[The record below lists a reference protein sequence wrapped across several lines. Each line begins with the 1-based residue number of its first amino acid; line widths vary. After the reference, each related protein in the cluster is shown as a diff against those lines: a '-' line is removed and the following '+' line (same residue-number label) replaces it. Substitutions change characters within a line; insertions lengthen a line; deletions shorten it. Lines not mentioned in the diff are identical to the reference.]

1 MRMVMLLGDA
11 GNSTD
16 DDYDDEDGEDG
27 CQNFY
32 VAGKIMMITTVS

>member
-1 MRMVMLLGDA
+1 MLLGDA

-16 DDYDDEDGEDG
+16 DDYDDDDDDGEDG

-32 VAGKIMMITTVS
+32 VAGRIMMITTVS

>member
-1 MRMVMLLGDA
+1 MLLGDA

-16 DDYDDEDGEDG
+16 DDYDDDDEGEDG